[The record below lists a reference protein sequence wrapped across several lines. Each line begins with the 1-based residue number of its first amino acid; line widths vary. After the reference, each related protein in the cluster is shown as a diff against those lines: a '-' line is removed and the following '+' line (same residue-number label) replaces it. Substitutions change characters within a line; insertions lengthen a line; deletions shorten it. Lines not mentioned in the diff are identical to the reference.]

1 MNAKGQLLHVGS
13 SSPSDPRQNSPKGK
27 DGLVLDI
34 LANYSEQRGFAPLVL
49 ARSDPR
55 REMTQTWYFEVMFA
69 LGVIDCKSNM
79 VF

>member
-34 LANYSEQRGFAPLVL
+34 LANYSEKRGFAPLVL
-49 ARSDPR
+49 ARSDAR
-55 REMTQTWYFEVMFA
+55 REITQTWYFEVIFA
-69 LGVIDCKSNM
+69 LDM
-79 VF
+79 M